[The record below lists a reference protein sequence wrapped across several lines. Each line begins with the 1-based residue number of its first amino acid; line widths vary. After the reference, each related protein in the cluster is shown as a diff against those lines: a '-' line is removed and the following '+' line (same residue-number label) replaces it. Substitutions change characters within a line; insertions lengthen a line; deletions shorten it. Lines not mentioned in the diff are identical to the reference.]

1 MILSGGSAIEYNE
14 LMRADIDF
22 YLRKFEQ
29 NIKAQ
34 K

>member
-14 LMRADIDF
+14 LMRGDIDF
-22 YLRKFEQ
+22 YLRKFEA